1 MIALVLLLTACQPQ
15 GELEKDNESATPE
28 STEVPPK
35 ESESDTPEVTDITQK
50 VWVWVRFDDTAGLN
64 NLEIEDPSLYTFIL
78 NEDGTYSI
86 KADCNMSS
94 GNYIL
99 EESSLKFE
107 PGPTTLAE
115 CAPGSHYNTF
125 LGHLG
130 NVATYVIDGE
140 NLFLN
145 LWADGGN
152 LVFVL
157 AE

>member
-1 MIALVLLLTACQPQ
+1 MRNTKSLVILITALILLLAACQPQ
-15 GELEKDNESATPE
+15 ADQ
-28 STEVPPK
+28 
-35 ESESDTPEVTDITQK
+35 ESESPEITDITQK
-50 VWVWVRFDDTAGLN
+50 VWTWVRFDDTADLN

-94 GNYIL
+94 GAYQL

-115 CAPGSHYNTF
+115 CAPGSHYNTY
-125 LGHLG
+125 LGYMG

-140 NLFLN
+140 QLVLN

-157 AE
+157 SE

>member
-1 MIALVLLLTACQPQ
+1 MKNRKTLLILIVALGLLLAACQSQ
-15 GELEKDNESATPE
+15 
-28 STEVPPK
+28 TEGK
-35 ESESDTPEVTDITQK
+35 SESSEITDITQK
-50 VWVWVRFDDTAGLN
+50 TWTWVRFDDTADLN

-78 NEDGTYSI
+78 KEDGTYSI
-86 KADCNMSS
+86 KADCNMSN
-94 GNYIL
+94 GAYQL

-115 CAPGSHYNTF
+115 CEPGSHYNKF
-125 LGHLG
+125 LVYMG

-140 NLFLN
+140 TLVLN